1 MLYYKHN
8 NGGQMIQIK
17 DKVHILPYYDV
28 REDDFAMMKLECS
41 DWEVTFIGKDKV
53 AVQKDF
59 SSLYS
64 RSEVLPRSWIT
75 KDEDLLDEFLKH
87 HYGNK
92 KNISLRDIEI
102 RQHKDKMY
110 EERMIEPEFQL
121 GDIVFYC
128 SNYKIGMGIVQSIT
142 DKCLNLAATKQK
154 SGKANYK
161 RVRKYLADKIN

>member
-1 MLYYKHN
+1 
-8 NGGQMIQIK
+8 MIQIK

-28 REDDFAMMKLECS
+28 REDDFQMMKLECS
-41 DWEVTFIGKDKV
+41 DWEVTFVGKDKV
-53 AVQKDF
+53 AVYKDF

-87 HYGNK
+87 RYK
-92 KNISLRDIEI
+92 KRKDITQRDNEI
-102 RQHKDKMY
+102 KQHKDKMY
-110 EERMIEPEFQL
+110 KERMIEPEFQL
-121 GDIVFYC
+121 GDVVFYC

-154 SGKANYK
+154 SGKSNYK